1 MKQTI
6 FRKAEE
12 LKDKVICIGEGMNL
26 VQFSFKEISNAPIVA
41 LKKDIVER
49 KHKQNGKENTYFIEL
64 LRFHSCTC
72 KHHSTNRMNTSLL
85 CSYIIA
91 VLKALPIKSE
101 YFKKPSEA

>member
-12 LKDKVICIGEGMNL
+12 LKDKVICIGEGRNL
-26 VQFSFKEISNAPIVA
+26 IQFGFKDIENAPTVA
-41 LKKDIVER
+41 FKKDIVER
-49 KHKQNGKENTYFIEL
+49 KHRQNGKEKTYFIEL

-72 KHHSTNRMNTSLL
+72 KHHSVNRMDTSLL
-85 CSYIIA
+85 CSYVIAII
-91 VLKALPIKSE
+91 KALPIKSE